1 MKFNDIPKEAIP
13 MNIIL
18 SAMLEDQCEEVQ
30 RVVMGF
36 LPALKRDFAAYQR
49 NPHNQI
55 SGLDTIWTTLSG
67 YDLRRAIGREATKCI
82 TQ

>member
-1 MKFNDIPKEAIP
+1 

-36 LPALKRDFAAYQR
+36 LPALKREFQAYQK
-49 NPHNQI
+49 NPHNEI
-55 SGLDTIWTTLSG
+55 TDKDTIWTTLSG
-67 YDLRRAIGREATKCI
+67 YDLRRAIRKEATK
-82 TQ
+82 